1 MINYNV
7 DNDGIATITWDMPG
21 RTMNVLNEASMT
33 AYAEALD
40 KALKDEKVKGIILAS
55 GKADFIAGADLDM
68 ILNLDTSDAAKVMEQ
83 FSQLQKMFRRQE
95 TGGKP
100 MVAAINGTALGGG
113 FEICLACHYRIAAA
127 NPRAKVGQPEVKIGL
142 LPGAGGTQRIPRLI
156 GVMNAAPILL
166 EGKDL
171 PVETAKG
178 MGLIHDVV
186 PADQLLAKA
195 KEWLMAPAG
204 EQVVPE
210 YAGKGAKPIDGR
222 AVQPWDRKGFK
233 VPGFPGGQVWSPVGV
248 QTFIGGNAMIAGK
261 TNGVYPA
268 PKAIM
273 SCVYEGL
280 QLPFDSAL
288 RVETRYFVSLL
299 RDPVAKSMIRTLF
312 FGLQEANKLAR
323 RPKDVPKQE
332 YSKIG
337 IIGAGLM
344 GAGIATVSVQA
355 GLDIVLVDRD
365 QASADK
371 GKAHIAGEL
380 GKLVKR
386 GRLVQEKA
394 DALLAKVTATPDFG
408 ALKSCQLVIEAVF
421 ENREVKAEATKKAEA
436 ELAADAV
443 FASNTSTLPI
453 TGLAEASAR
462 PKNFIG
468 LHFFSPV
475 EKMPLVEII
484 VGKKTSPETLA
495 RAMDLVQKIRKT
507 PIVVNDSRGF
517 FTSRV
522 CGAFISEGHRLLKEG
537 VPAAM
542 IENCARLAGMPVGPL
557 ALNDEVAIDLSWKI
571 MDQSRRDAE
580 TAGKKYDASG
590 TEDILELMV
599 KKLER
604 FGRKNGKGF
613 YEYPADG
620 KKRLWPELAQH
631 FPPNPELLYGEGE
644 AKRAKEDEIKK
655 RLLYV
660 QAVDTARCLEAKVL
674 TAPQDGDVG
683 SIMGLGFAPQTGGAI
698 SLIDQV
704 GVKEFVAE
712 CNQLARKYGPQFKVP
727 KLLRDMAAKGESFY
741 GPHASQAQA
750 QAA

>member
-1 MINYNV
+1 MINYTI
-7 DNDGIATITWDMPG
+7 DTDGIATISWDMPG
-21 RTMNVLNEASMT
+21 RTMNVLNEASLT
-33 AYAEALD
+33 AYTGILE
-40 KALKDEKVKGIILAS
+40 KALTDDKVKGIILTS
-55 GKADFIAGADLDM
+55 GKDTFIAGADLEM
-68 ILNLDTSDAAKVMEQ
+68 LLNADTSDAAKLTEQ
-83 FSQLQKMFRRQE
+83 FSQLQKLFRRQE

-100 MVAAINGTALGGG
+100 VVAAINGTALGGG

-127 NPRAKVGQPEVKIGL
+127 NPRTRLGQPEVKLGL
-142 LPGAGGTQRIPRLI
+142 LPGGGGTQRIPRLI

-171 PVETAKG
+171 TVDVAKG
-178 MGLIHDVV
+178 LGLIHEVV
-186 PADQLLAKA
+186 PPADLLARAKA
-195 KEWLMAPAG
+195 WLTAAPT
-204 EQVVPE
+204 EQVAPE

-222 AVQPWDRKGFK
+222 AVQPWDRKGFRT
-233 VPGFPGGQVWSPVGV
+233 PGFPGGAVWSPPGV

-280 QLPFDSAL
+280 QLPFDSGL
-288 RVETRYFVSLL
+288 KVETRYFVSLL

-323 RPKDVPKQE
+323 RPKDVAKQE
-332 YSKIG
+332 YRKIG
-337 IIGAGLM
+337 VLGAGLM
-344 GAGIATVSVQA
+344 GAGIATVSLQA
-355 GLDIVLVDRD
+355 GLDIVLIDRD

-371 GKAHIAGEL
+371 GKAHIAAEL
-380 GKLVKR
+380 DKLVKR
-386 GRLVQEKA
+386 NRLNQA
-394 DALLAKVTATPDFG
+394 MRDGLLAKVTATADF
-408 ALKSCQLVIEAVF
+408 APLKDCQLVVEAVF
-421 ENREVKAEATKKAEA
+421 ENREVKAEATRKAEA
-436 ELAADAV
+436 ELPKEAV

-462 PKNFIG
+462 PDQFIG

-484 VGKKTSPETLA
+484 VGKKTSPATLA
-495 RAMDLVQKIRKT
+495 RAMDFVQKIRKT

-522 CGAFISEGHRLLKEG
+522 CGAFISEGHRMLKEG
-537 VPAAM
+537 IPAAM
-542 IENCARLAGMPVGPL
+542 IENCARFAGMPVGPL
-557 ALNDEVAIDLSWKI
+557 SLNDEVAIDLSWKI
-571 MDQSRRDAE
+571 ADQTKRDAE
-580 TAGKKYDASG
+580 AAGKKYESSG

-613 YEYPADG
+613 YDYPADG
-620 KKRLWPELAQH
+620 KKRLWPDLQKH
-631 FPPNPELLYGEGE
+631 FPADPKLLYGEGE
-644 AKRAKEDEIKK
+644 DKRAKESEIRK

-660 QAVDTARCLEAKVL
+660 QSVDTARCLEANVL
-674 TAPQDGDVG
+674 TDPQDGDVG

-704 GVKEFVAE
+704 GIKKFVAE
-712 CNQLARKYGPQFKVP
+712 CDDLAKKYGPQFKVP
-727 KLLRDMAAKGESFY
+727 KLLRDMAAKGQSFY
-741 GPHASQAQA
+741 GKQTAK
-750 QAA
+750 AA

>member
-7 DNDGIATITWDMPG
+7 DSDGIATITWDMPN
-21 RTMNVLNEASMT
+21 RAMNVLNEASMT
-33 AYAEALD
+33 AYAGALET
-40 KALKDEKVKGIILAS
+40 ALKDDKVKGIIVTS
-55 GKADFIAGADLDM
+55 GKDSFIAGADLEM
-68 ILNLDTSDAAKVMEQ
+68 ILSLDTSDASKLMEQ

-100 MVAAINGTALGGG
+100 IVAAINGTALGGG
-113 FEICLACHYRIAAA
+113 FEICLATHYRIAAA
-127 NPRAKVGQPEVKIGL
+127 NPKTKVGQPEVKIGL
-142 LPGAGGTQRIPRLI
+142 LPGGGGTQRIPRLI
-156 GVMNAAPILL
+156 GVQNAAPILL

-171 PVETAKG
+171 TVDAAKG
-178 MGLIHDVV
+178 LGLIHEVV
-186 PADQLLAKA
+186 PAGELLARAKA
-195 KEWLMAPAG
+195 WLTAPAT

-210 YAGKGAKPIDGR
+210 YAGKGAKAIDGR

-233 VPGFPGGQVWSPVGV
+233 VPGFPGGQVWSPPGV
-248 QTFIGGNAMIAGK
+248 MTFIGGSAMVRGK

-280 QLPFDSAL
+280 QLPIDAGL
-288 RVETRYFVSLL
+288 KVETRYFVSLL

-312 FGLQEANKLAR
+312 FGLQEANKLVR
-323 RPKDVPKQE
+323 RPKGVPKQE
-332 YSKIG
+332 YKKIG
-337 IIGAGLM
+337 VLGAGLM

-355 GLDIVLVDRD
+355 GLDIVLIDRD
-365 QASADK
+365 QAAADK
-371 GKAHIAGEL
+371 GKAHIADEL

-386 GRLVQEKA
+386 KRLDQAKA

-408 ALKSCQLVIEAVF
+408 ALKDCDLVIEAVF
-421 ENREVKAEATKKAEA
+421 ENRDVKAEATKKAEA
-436 ELAADAV
+436 ALPKTAV

-453 TGLAEASAR
+453 TGLAEASSR
-462 PKNFIG
+462 PDQFIG

-484 VGKKTSPETLA
+484 VGKKTSQETLA
-495 RAMDLVQKIRKT
+495 RALDFVQKIRKT

-522 CGAFISEGHRLLKEG
+522 CGAFISEGHRMLKEG

-542 IENCARLAGMPVGPL
+542 IENCARYAGMPVGPL
-557 ALNDEVAIDLSWKI
+557 SLNDEVAIDLSWKI
-571 MDQSRRDAE
+571 MDQTRRDAE
-580 TAGKKYDASG
+580 AAGQKFEGAG

-620 KKRLWPELAQH
+620 KKRLWPELEKY
-631 FPPNPELLYGEGE
+631 FPADPKLLYGEGE
-644 AKRAKEDEIKK
+644 DKRAKEDEIKK

-660 QAVDTARCLEAKVL
+660 QAVDTVRCLESNVL
-674 TAPQDGDVG
+674 TNPQDGDVG

-704 GVKEFVAE
+704 GIKTFVAE
-712 CNQLARKYGPQFKVP
+712 CDDFAKKYGPQFEVP

-741 GPHASQAQA
+741 GNYHPAK
-750 QAA
+750 AAA

>member
-7 DNDGIATITWDMPG
+7 DTDGIATITWDMPG
-21 RTMNVLNEASMT
+21 RSMNVLNEASIA
-33 AYAEALD
+33 AYADALG
-40 KALKDEKVKGIILAS
+40 KAQKDDKVKGIIITS
-55 GKADFIAGADLDM
+55 GKDSFIAGADLEM
-68 ILNLDTSDAAKVMEQ
+68 LMAADTSDAAKLMAQ
-83 FSQLQKMFRRQE
+83 FGQLQKLFRSQE

-100 MVAAINGTALGGG
+100 IVAAINGTALGGG
-113 FEICLACHYRIAAA
+113 FEICLASHYRIAAA
-127 NPRAKVGQPEVKIGL
+127 NPKTKIGQPEVKIGL
-142 LPGAGGTQRIPRLI
+142 LPGAGGTQRIPRLV
-156 GVMNAAPILL
+156 GVMNAAPVLL

-171 PVETAKG
+171 TVDAAKG
-178 MGLIHDVV
+178 LGLIHEVV
-186 PADQLLAKA
+186 PAGELLAKA
-195 KEWLMAPAG
+195 KAWLMAPAT

-210 YAGKGAKPIDGR
+210 YAGKGAKAIDGR

-233 VPGFPGGQVWSPVGV
+233 VPGFPGGMVWSPVGV
-248 QTFIGGNAMIAGK
+248 QTFIGGNAMIAAK
-261 TNGVYPA
+261 TNGIYPA

-280 QLPFDSAL
+280 QLPFDTAL
-288 RVETRYFVSLL
+288 KVETRYFVSLL

-323 RPKDVPKQE
+323 RPKGVPKQE
-332 YSKIG
+332 YKKIG
-337 IIGAGLM
+337 ILGAGLM

-371 GKAHIAGEL
+371 GKGHIQAEL
-380 GKLVKR
+380 DKMVSR
-386 GRLVQEKA
+386 GRLAKEKR
-394 DALLAKVTATPDFG
+394 DALLAKVTASGDFA
-408 ALKSCQLVIEAVF
+408 ALKGCELVIEAVF

-436 ELAADAV
+436 VLDKTAV

-462 PKNFIG
+462 PENFIG

-495 RAMDLVQKIRKT
+495 RSMDFVQKIRKT

-522 CGAFISEGHRLLKEG
+522 CGAFISEGHRMLKEG
-537 VPAAM
+537 IPAAM
-542 IENCARLAGMPVGPL
+542 IENCARFAGMPVGPL

-571 MDQSRRDAE
+571 MDQTRKDAAASGE
-580 TAGKKYDASG
+580 KYEASG

-604 FGRKNGKGF
+604 FGRKNAKGF

-620 KKRLWPELAQH
+620 KKRLWPELAKH
-631 FPPNPELLYGEGE
+631 FPADPALLYGEGE
-644 AKRAKEDEIKK
+644 EKLAKETEIKK

-660 QAVDTARCLEAKVL
+660 QAVDTARCLESNVL
-674 TAPQDGDVG
+674 TDPQDGDVG

-704 GVKEFVAE
+704 GVKKFVAE
-712 CNQLARKYGPQFKVP
+712 CDALAQKYGSQFAVP

-741 GPHASQAQA
+741 GKRQAR
-750 QAA
+750 AA

>member
-7 DNDGIATITWDMPG
+7 DSDGIATITWDMPG

-40 KALKDEKVKGIILAS
+40 KALKDEKVKGIILTS

-68 ILNLDTSDAAKVMEQ
+68 LLNVDTSDATKLMEQ
-83 FSQLQKMFRRQE
+83 FSQLQRMFRRQE

-100 MVAAINGTALGGG
+100 VVAAINGTALGGG
-113 FEICLACHYRIAAA
+113 FEICLACHHRIAAA

-142 LPGAGGTQRIPRLI
+142 LPGGGGTQRIPRLI

-171 PVETAKG
+171 PVETAKS

-186 PADQLLAKA
+186 PAEQLLAKA
-195 KEWLMAPAG
+195 KEWLMAPAT

-248 QTFIGGNAMIAGK
+248 QTFIGGNSMIAGK

-280 QLPFDSAL
+280 QLPIDAAL

-332 YSKIG
+332 YSRIG
-337 IIGAGLM
+337 ILGAGLM

-355 GLDIVLVDRD
+355 GLEIVLVDRD
-365 QASADK
+365 QPSADK
-371 GKAHIAGEL
+371 GKAHIVDEL

-386 GRLVQEKA
+386 GRLAQDKA
-394 DALLAKVTATPDFG
+394 DAMLAKVTATADFA
-408 ALKSCQLVIEAVF
+408 ALKGCQLVIEAVF
-421 ENREVKAEATKKAEA
+421 ENRDVKAEATKKAEA
-436 ELAADAV
+436 ELAAEAI

-453 TGLAEASAR
+453 TGLAEASVR

-468 LHFFSPV
+468 LNFFSPV

-484 VGKKTSPETLA
+484 VGKKTSAETLA
-495 RAMDLVQKIRKT
+495 RSMDFVQKIRKT

-571 MDQSRRDAE
+571 MDQTRRDAE
-580 TAGKKYDASG
+580 AGGKKYEASG
-590 TEDILELMV
+590 TEDVLELMV
-599 KKLER
+599 KKLDR

-613 YEYPADG
+613 YDYPADG
-620 KKRLWPELAQH
+620 KKRLWPDLAQH
-631 FPPNPELLYGEGE
+631 FPPKPELLYGEGE
-644 AKRAKEDEIKK
+644 GKRAKESEIKK

-660 QAVDTARCLEAKVL
+660 QALDTARCLEAKVL

-704 GVKEFVAE
+704 GVKQFVAE

-727 KLLRDMAAKGESFY
+727 KILRDMAANGESFY
-741 GPHASQAQA
+741 GHRTA

>member
-7 DNDGIATITWDMPG
+7 DSDGIATITWDMPN
-21 RTMNVLNEASMT
+21 RAMNVLNEASMP
-33 AYAEALD
+33 AYAGALET
-40 KALKDEKVKGIILAS
+40 ALKDDKVKGIIITS
-55 GKADFIAGADLDM
+55 GKDSFIAGADLEM
-68 ILNLDTSDAAKVMEQ
+68 ILGLDTSDASKLMEQ

-100 MVAAINGTALGGG
+100 VVAAINGTALGGG
-113 FEICLACHYRIAAA
+113 FEICLATHYRIAAA
-127 NPRAKVGQPEVKIGL
+127 NPKTKVGQPEVKIGL
-142 LPGAGGTQRIPRLI
+142 LPGGGGTQRIPRLI
-156 GVMNAAPILL
+156 GVQNAAPILL

-171 PVETAKG
+171 TVDAAKG
-178 MGLIHDVV
+178 LGLIHEVV
-186 PADQLLAKA
+186 PAGELLARAKA
-195 KEWLMAPAG
+195 WLTAPAT

-210 YAGKGAKPIDGR
+210 YAGKGAKAIDGR

-233 VPGFPGGQVWSPVGV
+233 VPGFPGGQVWSPPGV
-248 QTFIGGNAMIAGK
+248 MTFIGGSAMVRAK

-280 QLPFDSAL
+280 QLPFDAGL
-288 RVETRYFVSLL
+288 KVETRYFVSLL

-312 FGLQEANKLAR
+312 FGLQEANKLVR
-323 RPKDVPKQE
+323 RPKGVPKQE
-332 YSKIG
+332 YKKIG
-337 IIGAGLM
+337 VLGAGLM

-355 GLDIVLVDRD
+355 GLDIVLIDRD
-365 QASADK
+365 QAAADK
-371 GKAHIAGEL
+371 GKAHIADEL

-386 GRLVQEKA
+386 KRLDQAKA
-394 DALLAKVTATPDFG
+394 DAMLAKVTATPDFG
-408 ALKSCQLVIEAVF
+408 ALKDCDLVIEAVF
-421 ENREVKAEATKKAEA
+421 ENRDVKAEATKKAEA
-436 ELAADAV
+436 ALPKTAV

-453 TGLAEASAR
+453 TGLAEASSR
-462 PKNFIG
+462 PDQFIG

-484 VGKKTSPETLA
+484 VGKKTSQETLA
-495 RAMDLVQKIRKT
+495 RALDFVQKIRKT

-522 CGAFISEGHRLLKEG
+522 CGAFISEGHRMLKEG

-542 IENCARLAGMPVGPL
+542 IENCARYAGMPVGPL
-557 ALNDEVAIDLSWKI
+557 SLNDEVAIDLSWKI
-571 MDQSRRDAE
+571 MDQTRRDAE
-580 TAGKKYDASG
+580 AAGQKFEGAG

-620 KKRLWPELAQH
+620 KKRLWPELEKY
-631 FPPNPELLYGEGE
+631 FPADPRLLYGEGE
-644 AKRAKEDEIKK
+644 EKRAKEDEIKK

-660 QAVDTARCLEAKVL
+660 QAVDTARCLESNVL
-674 TAPQDGDVG
+674 TNPQDGDVG

-704 GVKEFVAE
+704 GVKKFVAE
-712 CNQLARKYGPQFKVP
+712 CDAFAKKYGAQFEVP

-741 GPHASQAQA
+741 GKYQPAK
-750 QAA
+750 AA

>member
-1 MINYNV
+1 MITYNV
-7 DNDGIATITWDMPG
+7 DSDGIATLTWDMPN
-21 RTMNVLNEASMT
+21 RTMNVLNEASIT
-33 AYAEALD
+33 AYAGALD
-40 KALKDEKVKGIILAS
+40 TALKDDKVKGIIVTS
-55 GKADFIAGADLDM
+55 GKADFIAGADLEM
-68 ILNLDTSDAAKVMEQ
+68 LLATDTSDAAKLMDQ
-83 FSQLQKMFRRQE
+83 FSQLQRLFRQQE

-100 MVAAINGTALGGG
+100 IVAAINGTALGGG
-113 FEICLACHYRIAAA
+113 FEICLACHHRIAAA
-127 NPRAKVGQPEVKIGL
+127 NPKAKVGQPEVKIGL
-142 LPGAGGTQRIPRLI
+142 LPGGGGTQRIPRLI

-171 PVETAKG
+171 TVDAAKG
-178 MGLIHDVV
+178 LGLIHEVV
-186 PADQLLAKA
+186 PPGELLAKA
-195 KEWLMAPAG
+195 KAWLTAPAG

-233 VPGFPGGQVWSPVGV
+233 TPGFPGGQVWSPVGV
-248 QTFIGGNAMIAGK
+248 QTFIGGSAMIRAK

-288 RVETRYFVSLL
+288 KVETRYFVSLL

-312 FGLQEANKLAR
+312 FGLQEANKLVR
-323 RPKDVPKQE
+323 RPKGVPKQE
-332 YSKIG
+332 YKKIG
-337 IIGAGLM
+337 ILGAGLM
-344 GAGIATVSVQA
+344 GSGIATVAVQA

-365 QASADK
+365 QTAADK
-371 GKAHIAGEL
+371 GKAHIADEL

-386 GRLVQEKA
+386 GRLTKEQC
-394 DALLAKVTATPDFG
+394 DGMLARVHATPDFG
-408 ALKSCQLVIEAVF
+408 ALAGCQIAIEAVF

-436 ELAADAV
+436 ALGADAV

-453 TGLAEASAR
+453 TGLAEASVR
-462 PKNFIG
+462 PAHFIG

-495 RAMDLVQKIRKT
+495 RAMDFVQRIRKT

-542 IENCARLAGMPVGPL
+542 IENCARYAGMPVGPL

-571 MDQSRRDAE
+571 MDQTRRDAE
-580 TAGKKYDASG
+580 AAGEKFEGAG

-613 YEYPADG
+613 YEYPTDG
-620 KKRLWPELAQH
+620 KKRLWLELQKY
-631 FPPNPELLYGEGE
+631 FPADPKLLYGEGE
-644 AKRAKEDEIKK
+644 EKRAKEDEIKK

-660 QAVDTARCLEAKVL
+660 QAVDTVRCLEANVL
-674 TAPQDGDVG
+674 TNPQDGDVG
-683 SIMGLGFAPQTGGAI
+683 SIMGLGFAPQTGGAV

-704 GVKEFVAE
+704 GVKQFVAE
-712 CNQLARKYGPQFKVP
+712 CDAFAQKYGPQFAVP
-727 KLLRDMAAKGESFY
+727 KLLRDMADKGQSFY
-741 GPHASQAQA
+741 GNYHPAK
-750 QAA
+750 AA

>member
-7 DNDGIATITWDMPG
+7 DSDGIATITWDMPG

-33 AYAEALD
+33 AYAGALD
-40 KALKDEKVKGIILAS
+40 QALKDDKVKGIVLTS
-55 GKADFIAGADLDM
+55 GKDSFIAGADLEM
-68 ILNLDTSDAAKVMEQ
+68 LLGTDTADAAKLMDQ

-127 NPRAKVGQPEVKIGL
+127 NPKTKLGQPEVKLGL
-142 LPGAGGTQRIPRLI
+142 LPGGGGTQRIPRLI

-166 EGKDL
+166 EGKNLTVDA
-171 PVETAKG
+171 AKG
-178 MGLIHDVV
+178 LGLVHEVV
-186 PADQLLAKA
+186 PSAELLARAKA
-195 KEWLMAPAG
+195 WLTAAPS

-233 VPGFPGGQVWSPVGV
+233 VPGFPGGQVWSPPGV

-280 QLPFDSAL
+280 QLPFDSGL
-288 RVETRYFVSLL
+288 KVETRYFVSLL

-323 RPKDVPKQE
+323 RPKGVPKQE
-332 YSKIG
+332 YSRIG
-337 IIGAGLM
+337 VLGAGLM

-365 QASADK
+365 QTSADK
-371 GKAHIAGEL
+371 GKAHIAAEL
-380 GKLVKR
+380 DKLVKR
-386 GRLVQEKA
+386 GRLDQAKR
-394 DALLAKVTATPDFG
+394 DALLAKVTATPDF
-408 ALKSCQLVIEAVF
+408 AQLKGCQLVVEAVF

-436 ELAADAV
+436 ALTPEAV

-453 TGLAEASAR
+453 TGLAEASSR
-462 PKNFIG
+462 PDHFIG

-495 RAMDLVQKIRKT
+495 RSMDFVQKIRKT

-522 CGAFISEGHRLLKEG
+522 CGAFISEGHRMLKEG

-542 IENCARLAGMPVGPL
+542 IENCARYAGMPVGPL
-557 ALNDEVAIDLSWKI
+557 SLNDEVAIDLSYKI
-571 MDQSRRDAE
+571 MDQTRRDAE
-580 TAGKKYDASG
+580 AAGQKYEASG

-613 YEYPADG
+613 YDYPADG
-620 KKRLWPELAQH
+620 KKRLWPELQKH
-631 FPPNPELLYGEGE
+631 FPANPELLYGEGE
-644 AKRAKEDEIKK
+644 EKRAKEAEIRK

-674 TAPQDGDVG
+674 TDPQDGDVG

-704 GVKEFVAE
+704 GVKKFVAE
-712 CNQLARKYGPQFKVP
+712 CDELAKKYGKQFEVP
-727 KLLRDMAAKGESFY
+727 KLLRDMAAKGQSFY
-741 GPHASQAQA
+741 GNRPSAK
-750 QAA
+750 AA

>member
-1 MINYNV
+1 MITYNV
-7 DNDGIATITWDMPG
+7 DTDGIATIAWDMPG
-21 RTMNVLNEASMT
+21 RTMNVLNEASIT
-33 AYAEALD
+33 AYAGALEE
-40 KALKDEKVKGIILAS
+40 ALKDEKVKGIIVAS
-55 GKADFIAGADLDM
+55 AKADFIAGADLDM
-68 ILNLDTSDAAKVMEQ
+68 LLNADTSDAVKLTEQ
-83 FSQLQKMFRRQE
+83 FSQLQRLFRRQE

-100 MVAAINGTALGGG
+100 VVAAINGTALGGG
-113 FEICLACHYRIAAA
+113 FEICLASHYRIAAA
-127 NPRAKVGQPEVKIGL
+127 NPKAKIGQPEVKIGL

-166 EGKDL
+166 DGKDL
-171 PVETAKG
+171 TVDAAKG
-178 MGLIHDVV
+178 LGLIHEVV
-186 PADQLLAKA
+186 PAGELLAKA
-195 KEWLMAPAG
+195 KAWLMAAPT

-210 YAGKGAKPIDGR
+210 FGGKGAKPMDGR

-233 VPGFPGGQVWSPVGV
+233 TPGFPGGQVWGPVGV

-280 QLPFDSAL
+280 QLPIDTAL
-288 RVETRYFVSLL
+288 KVETRYFVSLL

-323 RPKDVPKQE
+323 RPKGVAKQE
-332 YSKIG
+332 YSRIG
-337 IIGAGLM
+337 VLGAGLM

-380 GKLVKR
+380 DKLVKR
-386 GRLVQEKA
+386 GRMDQAKR

-408 ALKSCQLVIEAVF
+408 ALKDCQLVVEAVF
-421 ENREVKAEATKKAEA
+421 ENREVKAEATRKAEA
-436 ELAADAV
+436 ALAITAV

-462 PKNFIG
+462 PENFIG

-484 VGKKTSPETLA
+484 VGKRTSPETLA
-495 RAMDLVQKIRKT
+495 RSMDFVQKIRKT

-522 CGAFISEGHRLLKEG
+522 CGAFISEGHRMLKEG
-537 VPAAM
+537 IPAAM
-542 IENCARLAGMPVGPL
+542 IENCARFAGMPVGPL
-557 ALNDEVAIDLSWKI
+557 SLNDEVAIDLSYKI
-571 MDQSRRDAE
+571 MDQTRRDAE
-580 TAGKKYDASG
+580 AAGQKFEGSG
-590 TEDILELMV
+590 TEDVLELMV

-613 YEYPADG
+613 YDYPADG
-620 KKRLWPELAQH
+620 KKRLWPDLAKH
-631 FPPNPELLYGEGE
+631 FPADPALLYGEGE
-644 AKRAKEDEIKK
+644 DKRAKEAEIKK

-660 QAVDTARCLEAKVL
+660 QAVDTARCLEANVL
-674 TAPQDGDVG
+674 TDPQDGDVG

-704 GVKEFVAE
+704 GVKAFVAE
-712 CNQLARKYGPQFKVP
+712 CDALAQKYGSQFAVP

-741 GPHASQAQA
+741 GKHQAK
-750 QAA
+750 AA

>member
-7 DNDGIATITWDMPG
+7 DSDGIATITWDMPG

-33 AYAEALD
+33 AYAGALEE
-40 KALKDEKVKGIILAS
+40 ALKDDKVKGIILTSA
-55 GKADFIAGADLDM
+55 KADFIAGADLEM
-68 ILNLDTSDAAKVMEQ
+68 LLGADTSDAAKLMDQ
-83 FSQLQKMFRRQE
+83 FSQLQKIFRRQE

-100 MVAAINGTALGGG
+100 IVAAINGTALGGG

-127 NPRAKVGQPEVKIGL
+127 NPKAKVGQPEVKIGL
-142 LPGAGGTQRIPRLI
+142 LPGGGGTQRIPRLI

-166 EGKDL
+166 EGRDQT
-171 PVETAKG
+171 VEEAKG
-178 MGLIHDVV
+178 KGLIHEVV
-186 PADQLLAKA
+186 PPGELLARAKA
-195 KEWLMAPAG
+195 WLMAAPT

-210 YAGKGAKPIDGR
+210 YAGKGAKAIDGR

-233 VPGFPGGQVWSPVGV
+233 TPGFPGGQVWSPTGV

-280 QLPFDSAL
+280 QLPFDSGL

-299 RDPVAKSMIRTLF
+299 RNPVAKSMIRTLF

-323 RPKDVPKQE
+323 RPKGVPKQE
-332 YSKIG
+332 YKKIG
-337 IIGAGLM
+337 ILGAGLM
-344 GAGIATVSVQA
+344 GAGIATVAVQA
-355 GLDIVLVDRD
+355 GLDIVLIDRD
-365 QASADK
+365 QAAADK
-371 GKAHIAGEL
+371 GKAHIADEL
-380 GKLVKR
+380 DKLVKR
-386 GRLVQEKA
+386 GRLDQA
-394 DALLAKVTATPDFG
+394 RRDAMLAKVTATPDFA
-408 ALKSCQLVIEAVF
+408 ALKDVQLVIEAVF

-436 ELAADAV
+436 TLPTEAV

-462 PKNFIG
+462 PDHYIG

-495 RAMDLVQKIRKT
+495 KSMDFVQKIRKT

-542 IENCARLAGMPVGPL
+542 IENCARYAGMPVGPL

-571 MDQSRRDAE
+571 MDQTRRDAE
-580 TAGKKYDASG
+580 ASGQKYEGSG
-590 TEDILELMV
+590 TEDVLELMV

-620 KKRLWPELAQH
+620 KKRLWPELQKY
-631 FPPNPELLYGEGE
+631 FPADPNLLYGEGE
-644 AKRAKEDEIKK
+644 EKRAKEDEIKK

-660 QAVDTARCLEAKVL
+660 QAVDTVRCLEAKVL
-674 TAPQDGDVG
+674 TNPQDGDVG
-683 SIMGLGFAPQTGGAI
+683 SIMGLGFAPQTGGAV

-704 GVKEFVAE
+704 GVKTFVAE
-712 CNQLARKYGPQFKVP
+712 CDEFAKKYGPQFEVP
-727 KLLRDMAAKGESFY
+727 NLLREMAAKGESFY
-741 GPHASQAQA
+741 ANYHPAK
-750 QAA
+750 AA

>member
-1 MINYNV
+1 MINYTI
-7 DNDGIATITWDMPG
+7 DSDGIATITWDMPN

-33 AYAEALD
+33 AYAGALEQ
-40 KALKDEKVKGIILAS
+40 ALKDEKVKGIILAS
-55 GKADFIAGADLDM
+55 GKDTFIAGADLDM
-68 ILNLDTSDAAKVMEQ
+68 LLNVDTSDAAKLMDQ

-127 NPRAKVGQPEVKIGL
+127 NPKAKVGQPEVKLGL
-142 LPGAGGTQRIPRLI
+142 LPGGGGTQRIPRLI

-178 MGLIHDVV
+178 MGLIHEVV

-195 KEWLMAPAG
+195 KEWLMGPAK

-233 VPGFPGGQVWSPVGV
+233 VPGFPGGQVWSPAGA

-280 QLPFDSAL
+280 QLPFDTAL
-288 RVETRYFVSLL
+288 KVETRYFVSLL

-323 RPKDVPKQE
+323 RPKGVPKQE
-332 YSKIG
+332 YKKIG
-337 IIGAGLM
+337 VLGAGLM

-355 GLDIVLVDRD
+355 GLDIVLIDRD
-365 QASADK
+365 QAAADK
-371 GKAHIAGEL
+371 GKAHIASEL
-380 GKLVKR
+380 DKLVKR
-386 GRLVQEKA
+386 GRMDQAKR
-394 DALLAKVTATPDFG
+394 DALLAKVNATPDFG
-408 ALKSCQLVIEAVF
+408 TLKGCELVIEAVF
-421 ENREVKAEATKKAEA
+421 ENRDVKAEATKKAEA
-436 ELAADAV
+436 VLAPEAV

-462 PKNFIG
+462 PDHFIG

-495 RAMDLVQKIRKT
+495 RAMDFVQKIRKT

-537 VPAAM
+537 VPAPM
-542 IENCARLAGMPVGPL
+542 IENCAKFAGMPVGPL
-557 ALNDEVAIDLSWKI
+557 SLNDEVAIDLSWKI
-571 MDQSRRDAE
+571 MDQTRRDAE
-580 TAGKKYDASG
+580 ASGQKYEASG

-604 FGRKNGKGF
+604 FGRKNGRGF

-620 KKRLWPELAQH
+620 KKRLWPELSTH
-631 FPPNPELLYGEGE
+631 FPPKPELLYGEGE
-644 AKRAKEDEIKK
+644 EKRAKETEIKK

-660 QAVDTARCLEAKVL
+660 QAVDTARCLEANVL

-704 GVKEFVAE
+704 GVRQFVAE
-712 CNQLARKYGPQFKVP
+712 CDDLAKKYGPQFEVP
-727 KLLRDMAAKGESFY
+727 KLLRDMAAKGQSFY
-741 GPHASQAQA
+741 GKETAR
-750 QAA
+750 AA

>member
-7 DNDGIATITWDMPG
+7 DTDGIATITWDMPG
-21 RTMNVLNEASMT
+21 RTMNVLNEGSLK
-33 AYAEALD
+33 AYTEILD
-40 KALKDEKVKGIILAS
+40 KALKDEKVKGIILTS
-55 GKADFIAGADLDM
+55 GKDTFIAGADLEM
-68 ILNLDTSDAAKVMEQ
+68 LLNADTSDAAKLTEQ
-83 FSQLQKMFRRQE
+83 FSQLQKLFRRQE

-100 MVAAINGTALGGG
+100 IVAAINGTALGGG
-113 FEICLACHYRIAAA
+113 FEICLATHYRIAAA
-127 NPRAKVGQPEVKIGL
+127 NPKTKIGQPEVKLGL
-142 LPGAGGTQRIPRLI
+142 LPGGGGTQRIPRLI
-156 GVMNAAPILL
+156 GVMNAAPILI

-171 PVETAKG
+171 TVDAAKG
-178 MGLIHDVV
+178 LGLIHEVV
-186 PADQLLAKA
+186 PAGELLSRAKA
-195 KEWLMAPAG
+195 WLTAAPT

-210 YAGKGAKPIDGR
+210 YAGKGAKAIDGR

-233 VPGFPGGQVWSPVGV
+233 TPGFPGGQVWSPPGV

-280 QLPFDSAL
+280 QLPFDSGL
-288 RVETRYFVSLL
+288 KVETRYFVSLL

-323 RPKDVPKQE
+323 RPKGVPKQE
-332 YSKIG
+332 YKKIG
-337 IIGAGLM
+337 VLGAGLM

-355 GLDIVLVDRD
+355 GLDIVLIDRD
-365 QASADK
+365 QAAADK

-380 GKLVKR
+380 DKLVKR
-386 GRLVQEKA
+386 GRMDQAKR
-394 DALLAKVTATPDFG
+394 DGLLAKVTATPDFG
-408 ALKSCQLVIEAVF
+408 ALKDCDLVIEAVF
-421 ENREVKAEATKKAEA
+421 ENRDVKAEATKKAEA
-436 ELAADAV
+436 ALPKTAV

-453 TGLAEASAR
+453 TGLAEASSK
-462 PKNFIG
+462 PDHFIG

-484 VGKKTSPETLA
+484 MGKKTSQETLA
-495 RAMDLVQKIRKT
+495 RALDYVQKIRKT

-542 IENCARLAGMPVGPL
+542 IENCARFAGMPVGPL
-557 ALNDEVAIDLSWKI
+557 SLNDEVAIDLSWKI
-571 MDQSRRDAE
+571 ADQTRRDAE
-580 TAGKKYDASG
+580 AAGVKYESSG

-613 YEYPADG
+613 YDYPADG
-620 KKRLWPELAQH
+620 KKHLWPDLQKH
-631 FPPNPELLYGEGE
+631 FPADPKLLYGEGE
-644 AKRAKEDEIKK
+644 EKRAKETEIKK

-660 QAVDTARCLEAKVL
+660 QAVDTARCLEANVL
-674 TAPQDGDVG
+674 TDPQDGDVG

-704 GVKEFVAE
+704 GIKKFVAE
-712 CNQLARKYGPQFKVP
+712 CDDFAKKYGKQFEVP
-727 KLLRDMAAKGESFY
+727 KLLRDMAAKGQSFY
-741 GPHASQAQA
+741 GKQAK
-750 QAA
+750 AA

>member
-1 MINYNV
+1 
-7 DNDGIATITWDMPG
+7 
-21 RTMNVLNEASMT
+21 
-33 AYAEALD
+33 
-40 KALKDEKVKGIILAS
+40 
-55 GKADFIAGADLDM
+55 
-68 ILNLDTSDAAKVMEQ
+68 
-83 FSQLQKMFRRQE
+83 LQRLFRRQE

-100 MVAAINGTALGGG
+100 IVAAINGTALGGG
-113 FEICLACHYRIAAA
+113 FEICLATHYRIAAA
-127 NPRAKVGQPEVKIGL
+127 NPKTKIGQPEVKLGL
-142 LPGAGGTQRIPRLI
+142 LPGGGGTQRIPRLI
-156 GVMNAAPILL
+156 GVMNSAPILL

-171 PVETAKG
+171 TVDAAKG
-178 MGLIHDVV
+178 LGLIHEVV
-186 PADQLLAKA
+186 PAAELLTRAKA
-195 KEWLMAPAG
+195 WLTAAPT

-210 YAGKGAKPIDGR
+210 YAGKGAKAIDGR

-233 VPGFPGGQVWSPVGV
+233 TPGFPGGQVWSPPGV

-273 SCVYEGL
+273 SCIYEGL

-288 RVETRYFVSLL
+288 KVETRYFVSLL
-299 RDPVAKSMIRTLF
+299 LNPVAKSMIRTLF

-323 RPKDVPKQE
+323 RPKGVPKQE
-332 YSKIG
+332 YKKIG
-337 IIGAGLM
+337 VLGAGLM

-355 GLDIVLVDRD
+355 GLDIVLIDRD
-365 QASADK
+365 QAAADK

-380 GKLVKR
+380 DKLVKR
-386 GRLVQEKA
+386 GRMDQAKR
-394 DALLAKVTATPDFG
+394 DGLLAKVTATPDFG
-408 ALKSCQLVIEAVF
+408 ALKDCDLVVEAVF
-421 ENREVKAEATKKAEA
+421 ENRDVKAEATKKAEA
-436 ELAADAV
+436 ALPKGAV

-453 TGLAEASAR
+453 SGLAEASSK
-462 PKNFIG
+462 PDHFIG

-484 VGKKTSPETLA
+484 MGKKTSQETLA
-495 RAMDLVQKIRKT
+495 RALDYVQKIRKT

-542 IENCARLAGMPVGPL
+542 IENCARFAGMPVGPL
-557 ALNDEVAIDLSWKI
+557 SLNDEVAIDLSWKI
-571 MDQSRRDAE
+571 MDQTRKDAE
-580 TAGKKYDASG
+580 TSGQKYEGSG

-613 YEYPADG
+613 YDYPADG
-620 KKRLWPELAQH
+620 KKRLWPDLQKH
-631 FPPNPELLYGEGE
+631 FPADPALLYGEGE
-644 AKRAKEDEIKK
+644 DKRAKETEIKK

-660 QAVDTARCLEAKVL
+660 QAVDTARCLEANVL
-674 TAPQDGDVG
+674 TDPQDGDVG

-704 GVKEFVAE
+704 GIKKFVAE
-712 CNQLARKYGPQFKVP
+712 CDDFAKKYGKQFEVP
-727 KLLRDMAAKGESFY
+727 KLLRDMAAKGQSFY
-741 GPHASQAQA
+741 GKQVAK
-750 QAA
+750 AA

>member
-7 DNDGIATITWDMPG
+7 DGDGIATITWDMPG
-21 RTMNVLNEASMT
+21 RTMNVLNEASLT
-33 AYAEALD
+33 AYTGALED
-40 KALKDEKVKGIILAS
+40 ALKDAKVKGIILTSA
-55 GKADFIAGADLDM
+55 KADYIAGADLEM
-68 ILNLDTSDAAKVMEQ
+68 LLGTDTSDAARLMDQ
-83 FSQLQKMFRRQE
+83 FSQLQKIFRRQE

-100 MVAAINGTALGGG
+100 IVAAINGTALGGG
-113 FEICLACHYRIAAA
+113 FEICLACHHRIAAA
-127 NPRAKVGQPEVKIGL
+127 NPKAKVGQPEVKIGL

-171 PVETAKG
+171 TVEVAKG
-178 MGLIHDVV
+178 LGLIHDVV
-186 PADQLLAKA
+186 PANELLAKA
-195 KEWLMAPAG
+195 KAWLMAPAG

-233 VPGFPGGQVWSPVGV
+233 TPGFPGGAVWSPPGV

-261 TNGVYPA
+261 TNGIYPA

-299 RDPVAKSMIRTLF
+299 RNPVAKSMIRTLF

-323 RPKDVPKQE
+323 RPKGVEKQK
-332 YSKIG
+332 YTKIG
-337 IIGAGLM
+337 ILGAGLM
-344 GAGIATVSVQA
+344 GSGIATVSVQA
-355 GLDIVLVDRD
+355 GLDVVLIDRD
-365 QASADK
+365 QAAADK
-371 GKAHIAGEL
+371 GKAHIAAEL
-380 GKLVKR
+380 DKLIKR
-386 GRLVQEKA
+386 GRLNQ
-394 DALLAKVTATPDFG
+394 DARDELLAKVTATPDFG
-408 ALKSCQLVIEAVF
+408 ALKDVELVIEAVF
-421 ENREVKAEATKKAEA
+421 ENREVKAEATRKAEA
-436 ELAADAV
+436 ALPKEAV

-453 TGLAEASAR
+453 TGLAEASSK
-462 PKNFIG
+462 PEHFIG

-484 VGKKTSPETLA
+484 VGKKTSQETLA
-495 RAMDLVQKIRKT
+495 RAMDFVQKIRKT

-542 IENCARLAGMPVGPL
+542 IENCARFAGMPVGPL

-571 MDQSRRDAE
+571 MDQARRDAE
-580 TAGKKYDASG
+580 AAGHKYEGSG

-620 KKRLWPELAQH
+620 KKRLWPELQKH
-631 FPPNPELLYGEGE
+631 FPADPKLLYGEGE
-644 AKRAKEDEIKK
+644 EKRAKEDEIKK

-660 QAVDTARCLEAKVL
+660 QAVDTVRCLEANVL
-674 TAPQDGDVG
+674 TNPQDGDVG
-683 SIMGLGFAPQTGGAI
+683 SIMGLGFAPQTGGAV

-704 GVKEFVAE
+704 GVKTFVAE
-712 CNQLARKYGPQFKVP
+712 CDEFAKSYGPQFEVP
-727 KLLRDMAAKGESFY
+727 KLLRDMAAKGQSFY
-741 GPHASQAQA
+741 GNYHPAK
-750 QAA
+750 AA

>member
-40 KALKDEKVKGIILAS
+40 KALKDEKVKGIILTS

-68 ILNLDTSDAAKVMEQ
+68 LLNVDTSDAAKLMDQ

-113 FEICLACHYRIAAA
+113 FEICLACHHRIAAA

-142 LPGAGGTQRIPRLI
+142 LPGGGGTQRIPRLI

-195 KEWLMAPAG
+195 KEWLMAPAT

-386 GRLVQEKA
+386 GRLAQDKA
-394 DALLAKVTATPDFG
+394 DALLAKVTATPDFA
-408 ALKSCQLVIEAVF
+408 ALKGCQLVIEAVF

-436 ELAADAV
+436 ELASDAV

-495 RAMDLVQKIRKT
+495 RSMDFVQKIRKT

-580 TAGKKYDASG
+580 AAGKKYDASG

-704 GVKEFVAE
+704 GVKQFVAE

-741 GPHASQAQA
+741 GPHVA

>member
-1 MINYNV
+1 MIKYNV
-7 DNDGIATITWDMPG
+7 DSDGIATLTWDMPN

-33 AYAEALD
+33 AYAGALED
-40 KALKDEKVKGIILAS
+40 ALKDDKVKGIIVTS
-55 GKADFIAGADLDM
+55 GKADFIAGADLEM
-68 ILNLDTSDAAKVMEQ
+68 LMGTDTSDAAKLVEQ
-83 FSQLQKMFRRQE
+83 FSQLQKLFRRQE

-127 NPRAKVGQPEVKIGL
+127 NPKAKVGQPEVKIGL
-142 LPGAGGTQRIPRLI
+142 LPGGGGTQRIPRLI

-171 PVETAKG
+171 TIDAAKG
-178 MGLIHDVV
+178 LGLIHEVV
-186 PADQLLAKA
+186 PAGELLAKA
-195 KEWLMAPAG
+195 KAWLVAPAG

-210 YAGKGAKPIDGR
+210 FGGKGAKAIDGR
-222 AVQPWDRKGFK
+222 AVQPWDRKGFR
-233 VPGFPGGQVWSPVGV
+233 VPGFPGGQVWSPVGL

-280 QLPFDSAL
+280 QLPFDSGL
-288 RVETRYFVSLL
+288 KIETRYFVSLL

-323 RPKDVPKQE
+323 RPKGVAKQE
-332 YSKIG
+332 YKKIG
-337 IIGAGLM
+337 VLGAGLM

-355 GLDIVLVDRD
+355 GLEIVLVDRD
-365 QASADK
+365 QPAADK

-380 GKLVKR
+380 DKLVKR
-386 GRLVQEKA
+386 GRMDQA
-394 DALLAKVTATPDFG
+394 RRDALLANVTATPDFG
-408 ALKSCQLVIEAVF
+408 ALKGCQIVVEAVF
-421 ENREVKAEATKKAEA
+421 ENRDVKAEATKKAEA
-436 ELAADAV
+436 VLAPDAV
-443 FASNTSTLPI
+443 FASNTSTIPI
-453 TGLAEASAR
+453 TGLAEASGR
-462 PKNFIG
+462 PEHFIG

-484 VGKKTSPETLA
+484 VGKKTSQETLA
-495 RAMDLVQKIRKT
+495 RAMDFVQKIRKT

-522 CGAFISEGHRLLKEG
+522 CGAFITEGHRMLKEG
-537 VPAAM
+537 IPAAM
-542 IENCARLAGMPVGPL
+542 IENCARFAGMPVGPL
-557 ALNDEVAIDLSWKI
+557 SLNDEVAIDLSWKI
-571 MDQSRRDAE
+571 ADQTKRDAE
-580 TAGKKYDASG
+580 AAGQKYESSG

-613 YEYPADG
+613 YDYPADG
-620 KKRLWPELAQH
+620 KKRLWPELGKYWAAD
-631 FPPNPELLYGEGE
+631 PKLLYGEGE
-644 AKRAKEDEIKK
+644 EKAAKETEIKK

-660 QAVDTARCLEAKVL
+660 QAVDTARCLESKVL
-674 TAPQDGDVG
+674 TDPQDGDVG

-704 GVKEFVAE
+704 GIKTFVAE
-712 CNQLARKYGPQFKVP
+712 CDALAQKYGSQFAVP
-727 KLLRDMAAKGESFY
+727 KLLRDMAAKNESFY
-741 GPHASQAQA
+741 GKWHATK
-750 QAA
+750 AAA

>member
-7 DNDGIATITWDMPG
+7 DTDGIATITWDMPG
-21 RTMNVLNEASMT
+21 RTMNVLNEGSLT
-33 AYAEALD
+33 AYTETLE
-40 KALKDEKVKGIILAS
+40 KALKDDKVKGIILTS
-55 GKADFIAGADLDM
+55 GKDTFIAGADLEM
-68 ILNLDTSDAAKVMEQ
+68 LLNADTSDAAKLTEQ
-83 FSQLQKMFRRQE
+83 FSQLQRLFRRQE

-100 MVAAINGTALGGG
+100 IVAAINGTALGGG
-113 FEICLACHYRIAAA
+113 FEICLATHYRIAAA
-127 NPRAKVGQPEVKIGL
+127 NPKTKIGQPEVKLGL
-142 LPGAGGTQRIPRLI
+142 LPGGGGTQRIPRLI

-171 PVETAKG
+171 TVDAAKG
-178 MGLIHDVV
+178 LGLIHEVV
-186 PADQLLAKA
+186 PAAELLTRAKA
-195 KEWLMAPAG
+195 WLTAAPT

-210 YAGKGAKPIDGR
+210 YAGKGAKVIDGR

-233 VPGFPGGQVWSPVGV
+233 TPGFPGGQVWSPVGA

-280 QLPFDSAL
+280 LLPFDSAL
-288 RVETRYFVSLL
+288 KVETRYFVSLL

-323 RPKDVPKQE
+323 RPRGVPKQE
-332 YSKIG
+332 YKKIG
-337 IIGAGLM
+337 VLGAGLM

-355 GLDIVLVDRD
+355 GIDIVLIDRD
-365 QASADK
+365 QAAADK
-371 GKAHIAGEL
+371 GKAHIAAEL
-380 GKLVKR
+380 DKLVKR
-386 GRLVQEKA
+386 GRMDQAKR
-394 DALLAKVTATPDFG
+394 DGLLAKVTATPDFA
-408 ALKSCQLVIEAVF
+408 ALKDCQLVVEAVF
-421 ENREVKAEATKKAEA
+421 ENRDVKAEATKKAEA
-436 ELAADAV
+436 ALPKEAV

-453 TGLAEASAR
+453 SGLAEASSK
-462 PKNFIG
+462 PDHFIG

-484 VGKKTSPETLA
+484 MGKQTSQETLA
-495 RAMDLVQKIRKT
+495 RALDYVQKIRKT

-522 CGAFISEGHRLLKEG
+522 CGAFISEGHRMLKEG

-542 IENCARLAGMPVGPL
+542 IENCARFAGMPVGPL
-557 ALNDEVAIDLSWKI
+557 SLNDEVAIDLSWKI
-571 MDQSRRDAE
+571 MDQTRKDAE
-580 TAGKKYDASG
+580 ASGQKYEGSG

-613 YEYPADG
+613 YDYPADG
-620 KKRLWPELAQH
+620 KKRLWPDLQQH
-631 FPPNPELLYGEGE
+631 FPADPKLLYGEGE
-644 AKRAKEDEIKK
+644 EKRAKETEIKK

-660 QAVDTARCLEAKVL
+660 QSVDTARCLEANVL
-674 TAPQDGDVG
+674 TDPQDGDVG

-704 GVKEFVAE
+704 GIRKFVAE
-712 CNQLARKYGPQFKVP
+712 CDDFAKKYGSQFEVP
-727 KLLRDMAAKGESFY
+727 KLLRDMAAKGQSFY
-741 GPHASQAQA
+741 G
-750 QAA
+750 AAAAKAA

>member
-1 MINYNV
+1 MINYNI
-7 DNDGIATITWDMPG
+7 DSDGIATITWDMPG

-40 KALKDEKVKGIILAS
+40 KALKDEAVKGIILAS

-68 ILNLDTSDAAKVMEQ
+68 ILNLDTSDAAKVMDQ

-113 FEICLACHYRIAAA
+113 FEICLACHHRIAAA

-171 PVETAKG
+171 PVETAKS

-386 GRLVQEKA
+386 GRLAQDKA
-394 DALLAKVTATPDFG
+394 DALLAKVTSTPDFA
-408 ALKSCQLVIEAVF
+408 ALKGCQLVIEAVF

-436 ELAADAV
+436 ELASDAV

-495 RAMDLVQKIRKT
+495 RSMDFVQKIRKT

-522 CGAFISEGHRLLKEG
+522 CGTFISEGHRLLTEG

-580 TAGKKYDASG
+580 AAGKKYDASG

-631 FPPNPELLYGEGE
+631 FPPNPDLLYGEGE

-704 GVKEFVAE
+704 GVKQFVTE
-712 CNQLARKYGPQFKVP
+712 CNQFAKKYGPQFKVP

-741 GPHASQAQA
+741 GPHASRAQA

>member
-1 MINYNV
+1 MINYTI
-7 DNDGIATITWDMPG
+7 DTDGIATITWDMPG
-21 RTMNVLNEASMT
+21 RTMNVLNEGSLK
-33 AYAEALD
+33 AYEEALTR
-40 KALKDEKVKGIILAS
+40 ALADDKVKGVILTS
-55 GKADFIAGADLDM
+55 GKDSFIAGADLEM
-68 ILNLDTSDAAKVMEQ
+68 LLAADTSDAARLTEQ
-83 FSQLQKMFRRQE
+83 FSQLQKLFRRQE

-100 MVAAINGTALGGG
+100 IVAAINGTALGGG

-127 NPRAKVGQPEVKIGL
+127 NPRTKLGQPEVKLGL
-142 LPGAGGTQRIPRLI
+142 LPGGGGTQRIPRLI
-156 GVMNAAPILL
+156 GVMNAAPILI

-171 PVETAKG
+171 TVDAAKG
-178 MGLIHDVV
+178 LGLIHEVV
-186 PADQLLAKA
+186 PAGELLSRAKA
-195 KEWLMAPAG
+195 WLTAAPT

-233 VPGFPGGQVWSPVGV
+233 TPGFPGGQVWSPAGV

-268 PKAIM
+268 PRAIM

-280 QLPFDSAL
+280 QLPFDSGL
-288 RVETRYFVSLL
+288 KVETRYFVSLL

-323 RPKDVPKQE
+323 RPKGVAKQE

-337 IIGAGLM
+337 VLGAGLM
-344 GAGIATVSVQA
+344 GAGIATVSLQA
-355 GLDIVLVDRD
+355 GLEIVLIDRD
-365 QASADK
+365 QAAADK

-380 GKLVKR
+380 DKLVKR
-386 GRLVQEKA
+386 NRLDQA
-394 DALLAKVTATPDFG
+394 MRDGLLAKVTATADFA
-408 ALKSCQLVIEAVF
+408 ALKDCQLVVEAVF
-421 ENREVKAEATKKAEA
+421 ENRDVKAEATKKAEA
-436 ELAADAV
+436 VLPKEAV

-453 TGLAEASAR
+453 TGLAEASVR
-462 PKNFIG
+462 PGQFIG

-495 RAMDLVQKIRKT
+495 RAMDFVQKIRKT

-522 CGAFISEGHRLLKEG
+522 CGAFISEGHRMLKEG
-537 VPAAM
+537 IPAAM
-542 IENCARLAGMPVGPL
+542 IENCARFAGMPVGPL
-557 ALNDEVAIDLSWKI
+557 SLNDEVAIDLSWKI
-571 MDQSRRDAE
+571 ADQTKRDAE
-580 TAGKKYDASG
+580 AAGKKYESSG

-613 YEYPADG
+613 YDYPADG
-620 KKRLWPELAQH
+620 KKRLWPDLQKH
-631 FPPNPELLYGEGE
+631 FPADPKLLYGEGE
-644 AKRAKEDEIKK
+644 DKRAKESEIRK

-660 QAVDTARCLEAKVL
+660 QSIDTARCLEANVL
-674 TAPQDGDVG
+674 TDPQDGDVG

-704 GVKEFVAE
+704 GIKKFVSE
-712 CNQLARKYGPQFKVP
+712 CDALAKKYGKQFKVP
-727 KLLRDMAAKGESFY
+727 KLLRDMAAKGQSFY
-741 GPHASQAQA
+741 GN
-750 QAA
+750 QAAKAA